1 MVIVQLQSCLRRIYG
16 EVNYSLPTFYMLD
29 FNNKPMKSEQ
39 YKKYDTWD
47 ELYNVLSDI
56 HPDKT
61 ITKIEL

>member
-1 MVIVQLQSCLRRIYG
+1 
-16 EVNYSLPTFYMLD
+16 MLD